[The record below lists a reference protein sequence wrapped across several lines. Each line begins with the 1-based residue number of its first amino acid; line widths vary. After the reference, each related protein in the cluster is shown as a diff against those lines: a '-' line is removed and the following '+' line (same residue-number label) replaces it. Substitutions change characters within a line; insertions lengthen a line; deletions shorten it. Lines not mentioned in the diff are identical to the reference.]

1 MKNQKNNNKR
11 KIAIG
16 VLAGLAIT
24 GLVGASAATLGGI
37 SGQGLGADADV
48 VASCD
53 TDGVTVAY
61 DTSYAGAEAVH
72 VDQITIGA
80 VNLLC
85 DTLDYEVQLYDG
97 SDVVLGEA
105 TGAVALVTVASPA
118 ADDFV
123 VDFTAA
129 AVDAELVEG
138 IAITISGNG

>member
-1 MKNQKNNNKR
+1 MKDQKNNNKR

-37 SGQGLGADADV
+37 GGQGLGADAEV

-61 DTSYAGAEAVH
+61 DTSYAGAEVVH
-72 VDQITIGA
+72 VDEITIGA
-80 VNLLC
+80 VNALC

-97 SDVVLGEA
+97 SDLVLGEA
-105 TGAVALVTVASPA
+105 TGAVALAGGE
-118 ADDFV
+118 FV